1 MEVGIRVKKVC
12 CHFKLFQE
20 LLDKVVVS
28 SGMSDVAQLIIIY
41 GLLLLGSTI
50 LNYFIEYPEVYLSHS
65 ILEKLKIMALS
76 KVSKIDFRSYQNI
89 GTGEMIKVIENGAAA
104 GTNIIYSFYLRVLHE
119 LLPTIIFSLIFISNE
134 TDR

>member
-1 MEVGIRVKKVC
+1 
-12 CHFKLFQE
+12 
-20 LLDKVVVS
+20 
-28 SGMSDVAQLIIIY
+28 MSDVAQLIIIY